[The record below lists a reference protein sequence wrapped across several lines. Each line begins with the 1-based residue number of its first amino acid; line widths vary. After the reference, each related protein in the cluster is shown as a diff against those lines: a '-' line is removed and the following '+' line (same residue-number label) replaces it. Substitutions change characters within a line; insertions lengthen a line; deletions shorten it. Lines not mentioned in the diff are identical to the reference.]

1 MGLTTKLEDKRI
13 YLDTNIFIYLLEGF
27 QQYHL
32 LMDEFINGLENRKF
46 SCFTSELTLAEL
58 LVPAFKKENSHII
71 YEYKKILNDPE
82 LVTLVSTTQDIY
94 IHSASNRAN
103 FNLKLPDAIHVATA
117 QSIDADIFLTNDKKI
132 RTPNNMEIIIL
143 DDFL

>member
-1 MGLTTKLEDKRI
+1 MGLTTKLEGKKI
-13 YLDTNIFIYLLEGF
+13 YLDTNIFIYLLEDF
-27 QQYHL
+27 QQYRL
-32 LMDEFINGLENRKF
+32 LMDEFISGLENRKY

-58 LVPAFKKENSHII
+58 LVPAFKKGNSHII
-71 YEYKKILNDPE
+71 IEYKKILNDPQ
-82 LVTLVSTTQDIY
+82 LVTLISTTQDIY

-117 QSIDADIFLTNDKKI
+117 QSIDSDIFLTNDKKI
-132 RTPNNMEIIIL
+132 RTPKKIETIIL